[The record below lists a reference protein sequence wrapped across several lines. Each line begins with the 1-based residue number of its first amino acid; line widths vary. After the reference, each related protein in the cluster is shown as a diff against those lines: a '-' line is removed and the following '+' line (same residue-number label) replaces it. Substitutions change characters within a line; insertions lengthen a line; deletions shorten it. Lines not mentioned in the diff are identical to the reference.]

1 MSFDNCVYANF
12 NFEFNKVIKKVN
24 EKRYSDL
31 IFICIG
37 TNKIVG
43 DSFGPIVGEILKRNV
58 RDGRIKVIG
67 DLTNNINSKNIKNIK
82 TIARTPSLTL
92 FPNLSFTS
100 TSLPYF
106 NLSKNS

>member
-12 NFEFNKVIKKVN
+12 NFEFNKVIKRVN

-43 DSFGPIVGEILKRNV
+43 DSFGPIIGEILKRNV
-58 RDGRIKVIG
+58 NDRRIKVIG
-67 DLTNNINSKNIKNIK
+67 DLINNINAKNIKNIK
-82 TIARTPSLTL
+82 YNCANPYVISIDSALSDTIEPGNV
-92 FPNLSFTS
+92 FII
-100 TSLPYF
+100 
-106 NLSKNS
+106 KKD